1 MTLGFNADLK
11 SFQSMSIPV
20 YQIGISSAKRQAS
33 MKNKQSDAKYKVGL
47 IGCGR
52 KGTEHA
58 MGYRFHPLTEVVAA
72 ADTDPENLALFCE
85 RFDVPGYADYEEM
98 LDKERIDIAAPILP
112 TSANPEVV
120 LRCAAAG
127 VKAIFCEKPM
137 SASLEDADRMVE
149 VCRSRGIK
157 FAAGDAFRNLPQYW
171 SAREMIEAGEI
182 GEILSIN
189 LYDATSTISGAGC
202 QGLSLMRMFAWDSDV
217 DQVVG
222 HVMTDPFSDD
232 DQDMGGY
239 VRFSSGIE
247 CLVHAKSAA
256 RRGIEVMGSHGTFA
270 SDYSSFHLWKLD
282 KGANPQ
288 SAKLSELHEIGGL
301 FQDVTYGPRQDCDG
315 KGLPGYRQ
323 MASIHSIVD
332 SLEKD
337 IEPRCSGNNMLK
349 VLEIAIALR
358 ESHRRGHAPVKLPL
372 ENRSLKIIP
381 VPARWLNKK
390 EVYGREWYA
399 KEMDRYT

>member
-1 MTLGFNADLK
+1 
-11 SFQSMSIPV
+11 
-20 YQIGISSAKRQAS
+20 
-33 MKNKQSDAKYKVGL
+33 MKNKQADAKYRVGL

-52 KGTEHA
+52 KGTGHA
-58 MGYRFHPLTEVVAA
+58 NGYRSHPLTEVVAA
-72 ADTDPENLALFCE
+72 ADTDPENLALFCD

-98 LDKERIDIAAPILP
+98 LEAERIDIAAPILP

-120 LRCAAAG
+120 LRCADAG

-137 SASLEDADRMVE
+137 SASLEDADQMVQ

-182 GEILSIN
+182 GDILSIN

-202 QGLSLMRMFAWDSDV
+202 QGLSLMRMFAWDADV

-239 VRFSSGIE
+239 VRFSNGIE

-256 RRGIEVMGSHGTFA
+256 RRGIEVMGSLGIFA
-270 SDYSSFHLWKLD
+270 CDYGSFHLRKLD
-282 KGANPQ
+282 KSANRRA
-288 SAKLSELHEIGGL
+288 AKLSELHEVGGL
-301 FQDVTYGPRQDCDG
+301 FQDVTYGPIYDTDG
-315 KGLPGYRQ
+315 KKIPGHRQ
-323 MASIHSIVD
+323 MASIQSIVD

-337 IEPRCSGNNMLK
+337 IEPRCSGDNMLK

-358 ESHRRGHAPVKLPL
+358 ESHRQGHAPVKLPL
-372 ENRSLKIIP
+372 EDRSLKIVP

-390 EVYGREWYA
+390 DVYGREWYA
-399 KEMDRYT
+399 KEMERYQQ